1 MDLQKL
7 DQLESRIS
15 EVLRLVA
22 ELKEKNYFLEAK
34 VNDLEQVLSGKAK
47 EMDQI
52 KLEKQQWD
60 QEKELVRNRV
70 ETMLMTLDDIRPE
83 ERTF

>member
-7 DQLESRIS
+7 EQLESRIS

-22 ELKEKNYFLEAK
+22 ELKGKNHFLEAK
-34 VNDLEQVLSGKAK
+34 VNDLEQELSGKAK

-52 KLEKQQWD
+52 ELEKQQWD

-70 ETMLMTLDDIRPE
+70 ETMLLTLDDIRPE